1 MPGALSVAL
10 VFRVGSDLLLLHKKT
25 IVMKMISMTWQRFV
39 RRGILVSA
47 VLIMNACVTD
57 DAEPEPNPS
66 TGSADFIPT
75 KGNKYVYKVE
85 SEGSSA
91 EATRWISA
99 ESDSVG
105 INVSN
110 MRTEISAFGQTL
122 TLNDAI
128 FSIKG
133 KTYTQIKLPDAWY
146 QSIQMLDALPDIDI
160 ISSTTVGYPAYL
172 TIDNVIKDGSKLE
185 INGPVQ
191 QEQHVEYTDHGKAG
205 SMEQILLTHAG
216 AATVETLN
224 LAGGSFV
231 CSKFAYRI
239 TKTIT
244 ITVDG
249 KTDTMD
255 GVEDITLWVA
265 HGIGM
270 VKQESSEESAILMPT
285 ATGGVKLVKTS
296 SSSTTTLY
304 NIK

>member
-1 MPGALSVAL
+1 
-10 VFRVGSDLLLLHKKT
+10 
-25 IVMKMISMTWQRFV
+25 MKIRSMTWQSFLH
-39 RRGILVSA
+39 RGLLVSA
-47 VLIMNACVTD
+47 ILVMNACVTD
-57 DAEPEPNPS
+57 DAEPDPKPS
-66 TGSADFIPT
+66 TGSADFIPA
-75 KGNKYVYKVE
+75 KGHKYVYKVE
-85 SEGSSA
+85 SEGGSA

-99 ESDSVG
+99 ETDSVG

-110 MRTEISAFGQTL
+110 MLTEISAFGQAIVI
-122 TLNDAI
+122 NDAI

-146 QSIQMLDALPDIDI
+146 QSIQMLDALPDIEI
-160 ISSTTVGYPAYL
+160 VSSTTLGYPAYL
-172 TIDNVIKDGSKLE
+172 TIDNVIKEGSKLE
-185 INGPVQ
+185 IDGPLQ

-205 SMEQILLTHAG
+205 SMAQVLLTHAG
-216 AATVETLN
+216 AATVETLS
-224 LAGGSFV
+224 LASGSFV
-231 CSKFAYRI
+231 CSKFTYKVA
-239 TKTIT
+239 KTIT

-296 SSSTTTLY
+296 SSSTTTLH